1 MLEEVAVPNIA
12 VSGLLEAP
20 TAGAVVKGALGSVKE
35 YTMTGEPPELEVS
48 AFDEV
53 KDGRSKLHEGCVKG
67 CRIDEG
73 KLEKTVS
80 SPEVEGISG
89 LLFGGATHL
98 VQIVEVDVR
107 VTVEIL
113 VVTFSI
119 AELPDVTV
127 LVTGQ
132 VVKDV

>member
-1 MLEEVAVPNIA
+1 
-12 VSGLLEAP
+12 
-20 TAGAVVKGALGSVKE
+20 
-35 YTMTGEPPELEVS
+35 MTGEPPELEVS

-53 KDGRSKLHEGCVKG
+53 KDGRSKLHEGCIKG
-67 CRIDEG
+67 CTIDEG

-127 LVTGQ
+127 LVTEQ